1 MNKIPE
7 GSGSR
12 PCSDAAPGLDD
23 TAFLLNCYDV
33 WSATPPGPLPCH
45 AGEAPANDEADQA
58 DPVSS
63 EA

>member
-1 MNKIPE
+1 MSKILQ

-12 PCSDAAPGLDD
+12 PCSGAAPGIDD

-45 AGEAPANDEADQA
+45 AGEDMTDQA
-58 DPVSS
+58 DPESS